1 MKVTLER
8 LPEGRVQ
15 LDIEVDNERLE
26 RSIDR
31 AYKQVASRSR
41 IPGFRPGKA
50 PRNVV
55 ERLYGR
61 EGLIR
66 EALDKLVPDVYNEA
80 IEAEDV
86 DAIDQPELEIVEI
99 DPVRFKATV
108 PVRPTVDL
116 GEYKAVRLARE
127 PVEVTDE
134 EVAEQVLLLRRRN
147 ATQSPVERPAQ
158 WDDWLIG
165 DVSGKVEDE
174 SFMSD
179 EDAEF
184 QLREGQELLLPGLA
198 EAFIGMSKGDTK
210 TVEFTL
216 PDEFP
221 AERLQGK
228 QATFD
233 LHIKEVKEEL
243 LPEEDDDLASL
254 VNADEFE
261 NLAALKTRIHDDLL
275 KSKEAA
281 EESAFQ
287 TRVIDA
293 ILEGA
298 TIEYPRILVEREID
312 HLIQD
317 SLGAN
322 TDRQAYLT
330 YLQRA
335 GRSEEEFRETFREA
349 AERRVRT
356 SLVLSQFADDEE
368 VEITEADVEAELDTI
383 VAPMGDDAD
392 RFREFFATPEAQ
404 ESIRRNLLTRKT
416 LERIT
421 AIATG
426 DAAEVSE

>member
-1 MKVTLER
+1 M
-8 LPEGRVQ
+8 
-15 LDIEVDNERLE
+15 I
-26 RSIDR
+26 
-31 AYKQVASRSR
+31 
-41 IPGFRPGKA
+41 F
-50 PRNVV
+50 
-55 ERLYGR
+55 
-61 EGLIR
+61 
-66 EALDKLVPDVYNEA
+66 
-80 IEAEDV
+80 
-86 DAIDQPELEIVEI
+86 
-99 DPVRFKATV
+99 
-108 PVRPTVDL
+108 

-383 VAPMGDDAD
+383 VAPMGDDAE